1 MTVRSDTDIDLAIIG
16 AGPAGMAAA
25 RVAAENGARVVLID
39 EQAAAGGQIYR
50 AITSGGRER
59 GSILGPEYLA
69 GSRLAQRLDHQNIR
83 HIAGATVWR
92 LDTDRKIAFSQ
103 EGRAQCLQASRILIA
118 TGAIERPFPFPGWTL
133 PGVMTVGAAQILLKS
148 SGLVARDAVLA
159 GSGPLLYLVAQ
170 QMIAAGMPPVALV
183 ETGSESASRV
193 ALHHLTGVLRGWR
206 LLAKGAGMLASIRRA
221 GVKRYTSA
229 TNLRA
234 EGSGAVEHLRFSAG
248 GQDHKLPCKTLLI
261 HQGVVPNVQISRS
274 LRLAHDWDAGQR
286 CWRPRTDQ
294 WGNTKIDGI
303 AIAGDGGGIG
313 GAKAA
318 ELQGKLAAFETLHAL
333 GRLDSRARDQ
343 LAGPEHR
350 ALAKELAIRPFLDRL
365 YSPAKQVLVPS
376 DDTILCR
383 CEEVTAGEI
392 RRFADLGCLGP
403 NQAKAFGR
411 PGMGPCQGRFC
422 GLTVAEVL
430 ADARGV
436 SPEEVGYFRIRTPIK
451 PITLG
456 ELASLDSESAA

>member
-1 MTVRSDTDIDLAIIG
+1 MTIQYDPGIDLAIIG

-25 RVAAENGARVVLID
+25 RVAAEKGARVVLVD

-59 GSILGPEYLA
+59 GNILGPEYLA
-69 GSRLAQRLDHQNIR
+69 GSGLAQRLDHPNIR

-92 LDTDRKIAFSQ
+92 LDANRKIAFSQ
-103 EGRAQCLQASRILIA
+103 EGRAQCLRAHRILIA
-118 TGAIERPFPFPGWTL
+118 TGATERPFPFPGWTL

-148 SGLVARDAVLA
+148 SGVVAKDAVLA
-159 GSGPLLYLVAQ
+159 GSGPLLYLAAQ

-183 ETGSESASRV
+183 ETGTQSASRA
-193 ALHHLTGVLRGWR
+193 ALRHLTGVLRGWR
-206 LLAKGAGMLASIRRA
+206 SLAKGAGMLASIRRA
-221 GVKRYTSA
+221 GVKRYTGA

-234 EGSGAVEHLRFSAG
+234 EGSGAVGHLRFSTG
-248 GQDHKLPCKTLLI
+248 GQDHRLPCKTLLI

-274 LRLAHDWDAGQR
+274 LRLDHDWDAGQR

-294 WGNTKIDGI
+294 WGNTQIDGI

-318 ELQGKLAAFETLHAL
+318 EHQGRLAAFEALHAL

-343 LAGPEHR
+343 LAGPEYR
-350 ALAKELAIRPFLDRL
+350 ALAKELAIRPFLDQL
-365 YSPAKQVLVPS
+365 YFPAKQALVPS

-392 RRFADLGCLGP
+392 RRFAGLGCLGP

-411 PGMGPCQGRFC
+411 PGMGPCQGRNC

-436 SPEEVGYFRIRTPIK
+436 SPEEVGYFRIRTPI
-451 PITLG
+451 TLG
-456 ELASLDSESAA
+456 FCWPTR